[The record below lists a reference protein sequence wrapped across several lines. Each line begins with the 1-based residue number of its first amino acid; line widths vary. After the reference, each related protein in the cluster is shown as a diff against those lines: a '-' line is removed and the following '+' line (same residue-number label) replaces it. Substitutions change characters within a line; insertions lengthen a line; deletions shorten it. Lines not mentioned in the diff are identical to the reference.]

1 MKSFTHSHLLWS
13 QKAEEKMDIIE
24 LVLQA
29 RQGDEDAFL
38 QICHQYKNLLDSLSR
53 RYSDMC
59 PAEYGSLDD
68 FSQEARVALYNAVNR
83 YDAEGQR
90 VTFGAFAKT
99 CIRNR
104 LVSYVR
110 KLSSKKRKKGE
121 GDAGIAHSWSV
132 QDTVV
137 RRELGEKL
145 ISLAEGI
152 LSKYEMKIFSYYLED
167 RCAQEIA
174 SLVGKDEKSVNNAI
188 YRIRLKL
195 KKTVF

>member
-1 MKSFTHSHLLWS
+1 
-13 QKAEEKMDIIE
+13 MDIIE

-29 RQGDEDAFL
+29 RQGDEESFL

-59 PAEYGSLDD
+59 PAEYSSLDD

-83 YDAEGQR
+83 YDAVGQK
-90 VTFGAFAKT
+90 VTFGAYAKT

-104 LVSYVR
+104 LISYVR
-110 KLSSKKRKKGE
+110 KLSSKKRKKGK
-121 GDAGIAHSWSV
+121 GDAGVTNNWSV
-132 QDTVV
+132 QDAVV

-145 ISLAEGI
+145 ISLAEGL
-152 LSKYEMKIFSYYLED
+152 LSKYEMKIFSYYLD
-167 RCAQEIA
+167 GRRAQEIA

-195 KKTVF
+195 KKTVTF

>member
-1 MKSFTHSHLLWS
+1 
-13 QKAEEKMDIIE
+13 MDIIE

-83 YDAEGQR
+83 YDAVGQR

-121 GDAGIAHSWSV
+121 GDAGVAHSWSV

-145 ISLAEGI
+145 ISVAEGT
-152 LSKYEMKIFSYYLED
+152 LSKYENRVFLLSLEG
-167 RCAQEIA
+167 RGPKEI
-174 SLVGKDEKSVNNAI
+174 SQLIGKSEKSVNNTL

-195 KKTVF
+195 KKTVDR